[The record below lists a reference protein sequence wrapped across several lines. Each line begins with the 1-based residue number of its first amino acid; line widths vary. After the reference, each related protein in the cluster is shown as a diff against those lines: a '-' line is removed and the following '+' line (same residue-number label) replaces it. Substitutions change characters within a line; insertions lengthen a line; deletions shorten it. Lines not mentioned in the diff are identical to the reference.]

1 MRSAEQFGP
10 RDLALAHSC
19 ELQDTARAMSDVAQ
33 PAQTRPALTEPH
45 LPLAR
50 YRLDF
55 RAHDQIA
62 LLPFQ
67 GAVWRSAFGLALRSL
82 SDRAA
87 TAGPAADAELY
98 RYFFETPPPP
108 DATKMRRYDAAP
120 HPYVIAAEPNFEPRS
135 FQPGETL
142 TIELTLIGRGNDA
155 ASAIFAAFAA
165 AAASGLGKSRG
176 RAILTDVHSIWRS
189 PEPDRRLA
197 TLADGSLAPAAAES
211 PAIPPMP
218 DAVEVSLISPL
229 RLTLDNKLVGPANF
243 RPGDLLRALLRR
255 VSMLM
260 SFHTGADLE
269 ADFRALTD
277 LANQARMAEAE
288 LSLAAQ
294 QRWSTNKADLIKMDG
309 LLGGFL
315 LDLRRLDPLW
325 PYLWLGQWVHAG
337 KGTVMGLGAIHLR
350 EALDI

>member
-1 MRSAEQFGP
+1 MRSAKKLAPG
-10 RDLALAHSC
+10 DLALAHSC

-33 PAQTRPALTEPH
+33 PAQTRSALAEPQ

-55 RAHDQIA
+55 RAHDRII
-62 LLPFQ
+62 LRPFQ
-67 GAVWRSAFGLALRSL
+67 GAVWRSAFGLALKNL
-82 SDRAA
+82 SARAA
-87 TAGPAADAELY
+87 ETGEAAEAGLY
-98 RYFFETPPPP
+98 TYFFETPPPP

-120 HPYVIAAEPNFEPRS
+120 HPYVIAAEPNFEQRT
-135 FQPGETL
+135 FEPGETL
-142 TIELTLIGRGNDA
+142 AIELTLIGRGNDA
-155 ASAIFAAFAA
+155 APAIFAAFAA
-165 AAASGLGKSRG
+165 AAAGGLDKSRG

-218 DAVEVSLISPL
+218 DAVEVHLISPL
-229 RLTLDNKLVGPANF
+229 RLTLDNKLVGPAQF

-260 SFHTGADLE
+260 SFHTGADLDT
-269 ADFRALTD
+269 DFRALTD
-277 LANQARMAEAE
+277 LANRARMAEPE
-288 LSLAAQ
+288 LKLAAQ
-294 QRWSTNKADLIKMDG
+294 QRWSTNQAEVKMDG
-309 LLGGFL
+309 LMGGFL
-315 LDLRRLDPLW
+315 LDMRGLEPLW

-337 KGTVMGLGAIHLR
+337 KGTVMGLGAIHVR
-350 EALDI
+350 EALNI